1 MNEECAYWERGKKSN
16 SLLIHNEF
24 VSGVYEGIMETMMDI
39 EMGTEKGQSISKEN
53 ILTLQ
58 EDNIKKTKSKRK

>member
-1 MNEECAYWERGKKSN
+1 
-16 SLLIHNEF
+16 
-24 VSGVYEGIMETMMDI
+24 METMMDI
-39 EMGTEKGQSISKEN
+39 EMDTEKGQSISKEN